1 MPEPLKT
8 AVWDVVRHR
17 ATLAGTVKADGKPVP
32 GARVE
37 ITSGPAAFA
46 DRLALQAQAAGPRWA
61 AQAERPDRTRTAPG
75 GHFHFLDLP
84 AGDYTLRVS
93 LPREGS
99 RYGTAAANVT
109 LVADSQGNAVLQ
121 TADLT
126 LPSTTVRG
134 KVLDPGG
141 KAVPLAELRLRGS
154 ADRTYSNGKGE
165 YALSHL
171 EAGSRELVVAARG
184 FQTQTKTVVL
194 AQAGA
199 VVDLDITLQP
209 STP

>member
-1 MPEPLKT
+1 
-8 AVWDVVRHR
+8 
-17 ATLAGTVKADGKPVP
+17 
-32 GARVE
+32 
-37 ITSGPAAFA
+37 
-46 DRLALQAQAAGPRWA
+46 PRWA
-61 AQAERPDRTRTAPG
+61 ARAERPDRTRTAPD

-84 AGDYTLRVS
+84 AGDYTLAVS

-99 RYGTAAANVT
+99 RYGTTTTDVT
-109 LVADSQGNAVLQ
+109 LAADSQGEAILH

-126 LPSTTVRG
+126 LTPTTVRG
-134 KVLDPGG
+134 KVLDPDG
-141 KAVPLAELRLRGS
+141 KAVPLADLRLRGS

-165 YALSHL
+165 YTLSRL
-171 EAGSRELVVAARG
+171 EAGSRELVVAAPG

-194 AQAGA
+194 AQAGD

>member
-1 MPEPLKT
+1 M

-17 ATLAGTVKADGKPVP
+17 AAIAGRVTAAADGKPVP

-37 ITSGPAAFA
+37 ITAGPQAFTT
-46 DRLALQAQAAGPRWA
+46 RLALQAQAAGPRWG
-61 AQAERPDRTRTAPG
+61 AQAERPDRTRTALD

-84 AGDYTLRVS
+84 AGAYTVAVS

-109 LVADSQGNAVLQ
+109 LTADGQGNVPLQ

-134 KVLDPGG
+134 KVLDPDG
-141 KAVPLAELRLRGS
+141 KAVPMAELRLRGS
-154 ADRTYSNGKGE
+154 SESTYSNGKGE
-165 YALSHL
+165 YALSGL
-171 EAGSRELVVAARG
+171 EAGSRELVISARG
-184 FQTQTKTVVL
+184 FTKQTKTVVL

-199 VVDLDITLQP
+199 VVDLEITLQP